1 VLTVY
6 GSTLD
11 AGDSFTFDGSAEAD
25 GSFRLYGG
33 LGADNLTGGAGN
45 DGFYFGRDGRFDPL
59 TDHVD
64 GGAGIND
71 QLALDS
77 SYTVAISGANVT
89 NVEVLL
95 NAASL
100 DSDLAAAL
108 AGLNANHAV
117 QFTTDSGTLAGHIFE
132 VIDTNGIA
140 GYQAGQDM
148 VIELQ
153 TPVNPITDAT
163 AFV

>member
-1 VLTVY
+1 
-6 GSTLD
+6 
-11 AGDSFTFDGSAEAD
+11 
-25 GSFRLYGG
+25 
-33 LGADNLTGGAGN
+33 
-45 DGFYFGRDGRFDPL
+45 
-59 TDHVD
+59 
-64 GGAGIND
+64 
-71 QLALDS
+71 
-77 SYTVAISGANVT
+77 VT

-117 QFTTDSGTLAGHIFE
+117 QFTADSGTLAGHNFE